1 MPGNWTRHEI
11 TAQVPG
17 DSDAV
22 VLGIFL
28 AAGGRLERRN
38 PELIRRD

>member
-1 MPGNWTRHEI
+1 
-11 TAQVPG
+11 VPG

-28 AAGGRLERRN
+28 AAGGRIDLRN